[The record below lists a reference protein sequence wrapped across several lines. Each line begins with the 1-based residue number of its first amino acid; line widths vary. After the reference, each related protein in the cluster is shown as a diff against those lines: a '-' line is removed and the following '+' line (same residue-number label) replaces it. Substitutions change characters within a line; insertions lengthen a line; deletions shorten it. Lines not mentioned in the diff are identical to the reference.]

1 MQHLGE
7 LTQGNLQVEKLI
19 GENVQKHGTLF
30 AKTKPIAKDTCNVLV
45 RNMAF
50 NVLQL
55 DRKKKNC
62 VKGLIVDGLFV
73 VLSIEN
79 F

>member
-1 MQHLGE
+1 M
-7 LTQGNLQVEKLI
+7 
-19 GENVQKHGTLF
+19 GENVQKHGTLI
-30 AKTKPIAKDTCNVLV
+30 AKTKPIAKDTCSVLV

-55 DRKKKNC
+55 DHYKNKC

-73 VLSIEN
+73 VL
-79 F
+79 